1 MTKAFVQNHTA
12 KTQFFLLSNEK
23 KKRSKYHLTENVGIQ
38 GKEKKF
44 KRSEQKIFIKIIV
57 TIDNWILE
65 ALAFTENK
73 KVFYGLFWAS
83 PLKIDLISLQEPSSF
98 VYSSAM

>member
-65 ALAFTENK
+65 ALAFTENEK
-73 KVFYGLFWAS
+73 GFLRPILGITFENRPHFTIGTLLFR
-83 PLKIDLISLQEPSSF
+83 
-98 VYSSAM
+98 V